1 MPHPKLTPKCE
12 APPEKR
18 LAHLEIRFKDRR
30 HIIPPLFHNGWV
42 GRNEDRTLLND
53 TIIEFYMCDWM
64 RLEVFDE
71 ATRASSHVFH
81 SFFLP
86 KIKTCFKDFKENPP
100 RRSELANHYNRF
112 FRSKNDAETFLKK
125 DILLIPVHLDKP
137 KHWFLVIVHNPS
149 GAVRRISDVN
159 ILDATNKVKS
169 RRLSRRI
176 TGHVNCDENAGEC
189 RIIIMDSLVHSKKYR
204 EVIDKTHDSTFDHIR
219 LWLLM
224 SAAATDVDM
233 FCTRFRK
240 VVCQKLPQQKN
251 SVDCGIFMMAFAEYF
266 TKYNTAWQSLPTDA
280 LADLKMDDDIKSL
293 LNSETPR
300 QRLDEL
306 FQSLKA

>member
-1 MPHPKLTPKCE
+1 MH
-12 APPEKR
+12 
-18 LAHLEIRFKDRR
+18 
-30 HIIPPLFHNGWV
+30 
-42 GRNEDRTLLND
+42 
-53 TIIEFYMCDWM
+53 
-64 RLEVFDE
+64 
-71 ATRASSHVFH
+71 
-81 SFFLP
+81 
-86 KIKTCFKDFKENPP
+86 KIKF
-100 RRSELANHYNRF
+100 
-112 FRSKNDAETFLKK
+112 
-125 DILLIPVHLDKP
+125 
-137 KHWFLVIVHNPS
+137 
-149 GAVRRISDVN
+149 
-159 ILDATNKVKS
+159 
-169 RRLSRRI
+169 
-176 TGHVNCDENAGEC
+176 
-189 RIIIMDSLVHSKKYR
+189 R

-233 FCTRFRK
+233 FCTRFRLIVFLDIHHIPNNNFRK

-266 TKYNTAWQSLPTDA
+266 TKYNTAWQVHNTNCFQKNVYFLQSLPTDA